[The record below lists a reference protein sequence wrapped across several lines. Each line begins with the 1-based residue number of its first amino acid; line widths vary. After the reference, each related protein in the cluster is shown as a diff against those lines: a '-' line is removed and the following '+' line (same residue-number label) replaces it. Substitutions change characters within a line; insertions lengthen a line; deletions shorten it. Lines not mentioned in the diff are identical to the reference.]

1 MTLGK
6 TAKKTE
12 FCITF
17 VCRKFA
23 VLSLFLL
30 KVVVLWM
37 SMQCDH
43 TECRYAESHR
53 AGCNH
58 AECRY
63 AECHRAECRGTGE
76 SE

>member
-1 MTLGK
+1 MTFGTMALGK

-23 VLSLFLL
+23 VMLSLFLL
-30 KVVVLWM
+30 KVY
-37 SMQCDH
+37 